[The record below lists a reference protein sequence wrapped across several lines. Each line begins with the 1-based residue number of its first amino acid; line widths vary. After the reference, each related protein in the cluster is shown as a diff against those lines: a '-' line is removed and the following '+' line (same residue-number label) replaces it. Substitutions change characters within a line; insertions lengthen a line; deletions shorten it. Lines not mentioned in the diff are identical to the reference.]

1 MKKASITNEV
11 AKRVLSFITIIAIVA
26 MVILLTWKLSN
37 SHLEVGVDNDSISY
51 SPTKIVS
58 MIDIGQWEFLT
69 IDMEEIADTIAYRHF
84 GSDNKLVRIYYGR
97 MRLGV
102 DLQKAKKDWIQTQG
116 DTVQVTLPPVEL
128 LDNNFIDEA
137 KTKAFFEIGSW
148 NQASRDALYH
158 QARRKMLTRGMTK
171 TNIKMAQEN
180 AIDQFTTLF
189 RSLGF
194 GHVEIHF

>member
-26 MVILLTWKLSN
+26 MVILLTWKFSN

-51 SPTKIVS
+51 SPTQIVS

-69 IDMEEIADTIAYRHF
+69 IDMEEIADTIAYRRF

-102 DLQKAKKDWIQTQG
+102 DLQKAKKDWIQTEG
-116 DTVQVTLPPVEL
+116 DTVHVTLPPVEL

-158 QARRKMLTRGMTK
+158 QARRKMLSRGMTS

>member
-1 MKKASITNEV
+1 MKKSSIPNEV

-26 MVILLTWKLSN
+26 MVILLTWKFSN
-37 SHLEVGVDNDSISY
+37 SHIEVGISNDTINY
-51 SPTKIVS
+51 SPTEVVS
-58 MIDIGQWEFLT
+58 MIDKGQWEFLT
-69 IDMEEIADTIAYRHF
+69 IDLEEIADTTAYRRF
-84 GSDNKLVRIYYGR
+84 GSDNELVRIYYGR

-102 DLQKAKKDWIQTQG
+102 DLQKAKEDWIQTHG
-116 DTVQVTLPPVEL
+116 DTVNVTLPAVEL
-128 LDNNFIDEA
+128 LDKNFIDEA

-148 NQASRDALYH
+148 DQSSRDALYY
-158 QARRKMLTRGMTK
+158 QARRKMLARGMTSA
-171 TNIKMAQEN
+171 NLEMAREN